1 MAESGGI
8 AGFANPGKFHLE
20 RRRAEM
26 KQLLVLPV
34 LLLTLL
40 VASPAT
46 YADYHNIW
54 KQKSLADQNR
64 YLRGWFFYN
73 KGDYEAALKV
83 WEPLAEHGLTS
94 AQIVLG
100 KMYAEGQGVPQDYET
115 AVKWYKLAAERGYAD
130 AQSKLGAMHA
140 KGQGVPQDYV
150 RAHMWWNIAVLQG
163 YGDAKKNRN
172 MVEEKMSPAQLET
185 ARKLAREWMEK
196 HGK

>member
-1 MAESGGI
+1 MD
-8 AGFANPGKFHLE
+8 GKI
-20 RRRAEM
+20 REM
-26 KQLLVLPV
+26 KKLLVLPV
-34 LLLTLL
+34 LLLALL

-46 YADYHNIW
+46 YAGRNYG
-54 KQKSLADQNR
+54 KQDFSEHNR
-64 YLRGWFFYN
+64 YLKGWYSYN
-73 KGDYEAALKV
+73 KGDYEAALKI
-83 WEPLAEHGLTS
+83 WEPLAEKGLTS
-94 AQIVLG
+94 AQVILG
-100 KMYAEGQGVPQDYET
+100 KMYAKGQGVPQDYKT

-150 RAHMWWNIAVLQG
+150 RAHMWWSISALQG

-172 MVEEKMSPAQLET
+172 IVEEKMSPAQLES